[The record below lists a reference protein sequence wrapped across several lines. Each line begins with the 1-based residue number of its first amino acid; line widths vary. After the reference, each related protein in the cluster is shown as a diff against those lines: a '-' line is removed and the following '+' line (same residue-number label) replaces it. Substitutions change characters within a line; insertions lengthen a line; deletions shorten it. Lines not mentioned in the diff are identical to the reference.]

1 MVVFGDPSIKVG
13 LQLVDGVIDLFTERH
28 PIELIQDGA
37 MEALADSIGLRAL
50 GLGAAVIDV
59 LDREVELIVVAF
71 TAAEFGAPVS
81 QHPRQPDT
89 VLIIERHHPI
99 IEDLG
104 RGDRGL
110 AVIEL
115 GKGDFGIGVDDG
127 LLTDPAD
134 TLQGADIEG
143 VLGTAITGTF
153 ALKLAVRFLV
163 GLGLLEGGDLGLVN
177 RMPSP
182 AFAGAGSVPP
192 WLRGL

>member
-1 MVVFGDPSIKVG
+1 MGPMLVILGDPRIKVG
-13 LQLVDGVIDLFTERH
+13 LQLVDGVIDLLAERH
-28 PIELIQDGA
+28 PIELVQDGA

-104 RGDRGL
+104 RGDRCL
-110 AVIEL
+110 AIIEF
-115 GKGDFGIGVDDG
+115 GAGDLGIGVDKG
-127 LLTDPAD
+127 LLVDPPDA
-134 TLQGADIEG
+134 LQGADIKRI
-143 VLGTAITGTF
+143 LGAAI
-153 ALKLAVRFLV
+153 A
-163 GLGLLEGGDLGLVN
+163 
-177 RMPSP
+177 P
-182 AFAGAGSVPP
+182 
-192 WLRGL
+192 

>member
-1 MVVFGDPSIKVG
+1 MPVMIGSGSDAAVRRRSRK
-13 LQLVDGVIDLFTERH
+13 LLV
-28 PIELIQDGA
+28 
-37 MEALADSIGLRAL
+37 AL
-50 GLGAAVIDV
+50 GTAKLGAAI
-59 LDREVELIVVAF
+59 
-71 TAAEFGAPVS
+71 G
-81 QHPRQPDT
+81 QHARQPDG
-89 VLIIERHHPI
+89 VLVIERHHPI

-115 GKGDFGIGVDDG
+115 GKGDFGIGVDKG

-192 WLRGL
+192 WLRAP